1 MYSLVFSL
9 SVLLLFLQR
18 HRETEILLFHMQCKE
33 CLCRKVLLAGFWRY
47 QKCGEQAVFLHNS
60 IHIYVLSAQRK
71 CMQPKDFIP
80 KTPEHDKRLKKKFEK
95 MATELQRQKSRLG
108 ESRNPARSCAPV
120 LAARRPV
127 APGRTTSS
135 LQETGPRL
143 LRAVVWA
150 QGPKSLPLTTSVE
163 ISAFRNDYRKTDF
176 D

>member
-1 MYSLVFSL
+1 
-9 SVLLLFLQR
+9 
-18 HRETEILLFHMQCKE
+18 
-33 CLCRKVLLAGFWRY
+33 
-47 QKCGEQAVFLHNS
+47 
-60 IHIYVLSAQRK
+60 
-71 CMQPKDFIP
+71 MQPKDFIP

-143 LRAVVWA
+143 LRAVV
-150 QGPKSLPLTTSVE
+150 
-163 ISAFRNDYRKTDF
+163 
-176 D
+176 